1 METQSPPAPFT
12 APKRPRSKKRQ
23 FTPAFKSRI
32 IELCSQPGAA
42 VAQIARE
49 HDLIPNM
56 VNRWLREH
64 RVRSLVP
71 EFVPVQVAAGAEV
84 SIGEIRIEC
93 THGQQRVSIAWPVSA
108 AKECAQ
114 WLREW
119 LA

>member
-1 METQSPPAPFT
+1 M
-12 APKRPRSKKRQ
+12 KRR
-23 FTPAFKSRI
+23 FTPEFKSHI
-32 IELCSQPGAA
+32 IELCQQPDA
-42 VAQIARE
+42 VMSQIARE

-64 RVRSLVP
+64 RSRHTGSG
-71 EFVPVQVAAGAEV
+71 FVPVQVADSGEV

-93 THGQQRVSIAWPVSA
+93 IRGQQRVSIAWPASA
-108 AKECAQ
+108 ARECAQ